1 MGRLKDYRSPSTK
14 NRSRVRLI
22 IYLSKVIKIARHM
35 ICATDTME
43 NEVKSD
49 NSNIDDTRNQ
59 LVKSSFLTSTPK
71 PNKIDCKKLLDIVC
85 KGCKKKCHENKHL
98 KVHQMVHTWDPP
110 DISCIDIP
118 D

>member
-22 IYLSKVIKIARHM
+22 IYLSKVIKIGRHM
-35 ICATDTME
+35 ICATDTMV

-49 NSNIDDTRNQ
+49 
-59 LVKSSFLTSTPK
+59 
-71 PNKIDCKKLLDIVC
+71 KKLLDIVC
-85 KGCKKKCHENKHL
+85 KECKKKCHENKHL
-98 KVHQMVHTWDPP
+98 KVHKMVHTWDPP